1 MIKSSCREIREQ
13 RTRGGERMSSVGT
26 ARLAGGGL
34 SFETDMGRTS
44 GIDST
49 EG

>member
-1 MIKSSCREIREQ
+1 
-13 RTRGGERMSSVGT
+13 MSSVGT
-26 ARLAGGGL
+26 AGLAGAEL

-44 GIDST
+44 GVDST